1 MTRYAKSL
9 IIILWKCWFL
19 LLTTIFVLTI
29 GVFWTLPFAL
39 SDRTFPLAFKGIR
52 LWAILIF
59 YGSGFRLKVERYEK
73 LDPNQPYIFIAN
85 HTSIMDIMVMGVL
98 HKHHPIVFVG
108 KEELAKLPIFG
119 FIYRKICITVDRSN
133 EKSRMRV
140 FKLAR
145 GKIQMGRSIVIFP
158 EGGIPEDRSII
169 LAPLK
174 DGAISIAITT
184 DVPIVVY
191 SFKGLKEMFPWS
203 WTEGYPGTVRVK
215 MLDII
220 PTKELTLRDKDKV
233 KELCYQLIYND
244 LIEG

>member
-1 MTRYAKSL
+1 
-9 IIILWKCWFL
+9 
-19 LLTTIFVLTI
+19 
-29 GVFWTLPFAL
+29 
-39 SDRTFPLAFKGIR
+39 
-52 LWAILIF
+52 
-59 YGSGFRLKVERYEK
+59 
-73 LDPNQPYIFIAN
+73 
-85 HTSIMDIMVMGVL
+85 
-98 HKHHPIVFVG
+98 
-108 KEELAKLPIFG
+108 
-119 FIYRKICITVDRSN
+119 
-133 EKSRMRV
+133 
-140 FKLAR
+140 
-145 GKIQMGRSIVIFP
+145 MGRSIVIFP

-215 MLDII
+215 MLGII